1 MSVNPASR
9 RRKLARTISAAG
21 LATALSGSAL
31 VVGAILPTASAA
43 VDPVTEDG
51 TIVGGGFPRDACAM
65 HGFDGDY
72 WKYSNGNG
80 SNGGADFEVTIE
92 DNLLDVTVLN
102 ADANVTA
109 VFVTGIG
116 ASYNKFVGTPYLE
129 GDDLLGMYAP
139 GSPSVAEAAIKGD
152 AELHYDK
159 GSDNP
164 KINHW
169 LICGEEKPDETPTP
183 TPTPTPT
190 DTPEPEPE
198 LVIVEPICDDDVP
211 YLEYIVDPQG
221 TDVSEVTITWINPTG
236 DDVVYENLPLAARVL
251 WAGAVTDEDGVGI
264 DWPGWIQLEDG
275 SWIQGD
281 DGFEWVRPSVDI
293 LFEVNPEFTVTV
305 DYPPSEPE
313 CDANPP
319 QAVPPADELP
329 ETGGN
334 ANLAIAGGGLL
345 LGGLA
350 LLLFGRRKVAS
361 ES

>member
-43 VDPVTEDG
+43 VDPITEDG
-51 TIVGGGFPRDACAM
+51 TIVSGGSPSAACAR

-72 WKYSNGNG
+72 WKYGSVAGSERG
-80 SNGGADFEVTIE
+80 SNDGADFNVTISS
-92 DNLLDVTVLN
+92 DNYLDVEVV
-102 ADANVTA
+102 AEDVKVTA
-109 VFVTGIG
+109 VFVTGVG
-116 ASYNKFVGTPYLE
+116 ARYNKFVGSPYLE

-139 GSPSVAEAAIKGD
+139 GGPADPDDPYDESPPIT
-152 AELHYDK
+152 
-159 GSDNP
+159 
-164 KINHW
+164 HW
-169 LICGEEKPDETPTP
+169 LICGEDKPDETPTP